1 MPASPIRK
9 LGPLAVEAE
18 AKGIKILS
26 LNLAQHDLPT
36 RPEASA
42 ALCNINRQG
51 LEYSPSEGLPHLRR

>member
-26 LNLAQHDLPT
+26 LNIGQPDLPT
-36 RPEASA
+36 PPEAFEIGRA
-42 ALCNINRQG
+42 
-51 LEYSPSEGLPHLRR
+51 HV